1 MNTLGKFLR
10 EQKQIEMYG
19 QYQDM
24 VQEMIDIRKDNKE
37 LKKELRDWKNRYFI
51 ARELERLQKENEE
64 LIEKGVKKLHKISEL
79 RKENDK
85 LKEDVRVAEAQIQSQ
100 KMQLKS
106 CRTWNSKEIKSLMDS
121 LSRVKK
127 ENEELKKEM
136 PTPFFLPQSNLD
148 NK

>member
-1 MNTLGKFLR
+1 MK
-10 EQKQIEMYG
+10 
-19 QYQDM
+19 
-24 VQEMIDIRKDNKE
+24 
-37 LKKELRDWKNRYFI
+37 
-51 ARELERLQKENEE
+51 
-64 LIEKGVKKLHKISEL
+64 
-79 RKENDK
+79 KENDK